1 MGNASPYTKLS
12 EIPKHTMKRLFL
24 LFAFALPAAFAPVG
38 AQTLSLDSCRTLA
51 LRGNKAL
58 SIGESQMAK
67 AGYDRKAARTNYLP
81 KVALTAGYVRTS
93 DELSLL
99 SDGQKD
105 ALTSMGTGLAGDFGQ
120 LAAQIV
126 QRHPELAP
134 LVGQASGYAGQ
145 LAGALN
151 GVGQGLVDALRTDT
165 RNMTAGAVILT
176 QPLYMGGKIRAY
188 DRITRYAEA
197 VVGQQLR
204 AGRQEVVLETDRA
217 YWQVVSLAGKRRLAL
232 AYRDMLQRLDDDVRR
247 MVNEGVA
254 TKASAL
260 TVSVKLNEAE
270 LALAKVEDGL
280 TLSRMLLCQTC
291 GLPLDA
297 PVRTADEEADTLGDV
312 PPSAAVADSAGDAA
326 AAFADRPELCQL
338 QTAVG
343 IYDEKV
349 KVERAAF
356 LPQLALMGGY
366 MTTNPGLTNGFE
378 NRFRGTW
385 AVGVTLKVP
394 VWNWGEGRYKVR
406 AARAEA
412 DVATLR
418 MEEAREKVEL
428 QVRQSALRMAEADRK
443 LGLSRRNCAKA
454 EENLR
459 TAQVGFREGVIPTSD
474 LLAAQTAWLQAG
486 SDRLDAQ
493 IDVRLS
499 RSMYARAL
507 GTLGE

>member
-1 MGNASPYTKLS
+1 
-12 EIPKHTMKRLFL
+12 MKRLIL
-24 LFAFALPAAFAPVG
+24 LSAFTLSAALLPVC

-51 LRGNKAL
+51 LHGNKAL
-58 SIGESQMAK
+58 SVRERQAVK
-67 AGYDRKAARTNYLP
+67 AGYEHKAARTNYLP
-81 KVALTAGYVRTS
+81 KVSLAAGYMRTS
-93 DELSLL
+93 DEISLL
-99 SDGQKD
+99 NDGQKD
-105 ALTSMGTGLAGDFGQ
+105 ALTSMGTSLAGDFGQ

-134 LVGQASGYAGQ
+134 LVGQAGGYVGQ
-145 LAGALN
+145 MAGALN
-151 GVGQGLVDALRTDT
+151 GVGQSIVDALRTDT
-165 RNMTAGAVILT
+165 RNMTAAAVILT
-176 QPLYMGGKIRAY
+176 QPLYMGGKIKAY
-188 DRITRYAEA
+188 DRITHYAEQVA
-197 VVGQQLR
+197 EQQLR
-204 AGRQEVVLETDRA
+204 ADRQEVVLETDRA

-232 AYRDMLQRLDDDVRR
+232 AYRDMLQRLDDDVRH
-247 MVNEGVA
+247 MVDEGVA

-270 LALAKVEDGL
+270 LALAKVDDGL
-280 TLSRMLLCQTC
+280 TLARLLLCQTC

-297 PVRTADEEADTLGDV
+297 NVRTADEDADTLADV
-312 PPSAAVADSAGDAA
+312 LPASAGVLPARTGVDCTSAAEVAFSS
-326 AAFADRPELCQL
+326 RPELCQL

-356 LPQLALMGGY
+356 LPQLALTGGFL
-366 MTTNPGLTNGFE
+366 TTNPGLTNGFE

-394 VWNWGEGRYKVR
+394 VWNWGEMRYKVR

-443 LGLSRRNCAKA
+443 LELSRRNCAKA
-454 EENLR
+454 GENLR
-459 TAQVGFREGVIPTSD
+459 MAQVGFREGVIPTSD

-499 RSMYARAL
+499 RSMYDRAL